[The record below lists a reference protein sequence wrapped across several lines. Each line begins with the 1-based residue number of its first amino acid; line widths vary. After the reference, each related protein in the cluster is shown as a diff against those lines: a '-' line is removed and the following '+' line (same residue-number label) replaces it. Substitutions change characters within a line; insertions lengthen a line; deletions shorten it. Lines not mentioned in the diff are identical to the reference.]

1 MKTKEITARAVGERS
16 IWRDERQRIIDNLS
30 EQERDAW
37 YLLFGEW
44 PKASFEGRRAIRKER
59 GRAA

>member
-1 MKTKEITARAVGERS
+1 MTPKEITARAVGERS
-16 IWRDERQRIIDNLS
+16 IWHDERQRIIDGLS
-30 EQERDAW
+30 AKERDAW

-44 PKASFEGRRAIRKER
+44 PKASFEGRRAIRAER